1 MNGGQL
7 SNPRPLAIAI
17 DGPASSGKGTVARMV
32 ARQLGYAYIDTGAMY
47 RAVALRALE
56 SGIAFTDAE
65 GLGALAS
72 SIDFRFRWDGEQLQ
86 ILDGERD
93 LSREIRTETVGR
105 GASAVAVLPAVRA
118 ALLGR
123 QRALGADGGV
133 VMDGRDIGTVVLPDA
148 GLKIF
153 LDAAP
158 SERARRRHAEL
169 VLKDPGLTY
178 EVVLADLIARD
189 KQDSQRAAAPLRRAE
204 GARLVDSTGQT
215 IEAVVA
221 TILGHVA
228 SVNGQGDLAG

>member
-1 MNGGQL
+1 
-7 SNPRPLAIAI
+7 
-17 DGPASSGKGTVARMV
+17 
-32 ARQLGYAYIDTGAMY
+32 
-47 RAVALRALE
+47 
-56 SGIAFTDAE
+56 
-65 GLGALAS
+65 
-72 SIDFRFRWDGEQLQ
+72 
-86 ILDGERD
+86 
-93 LSREIRTETVGR
+93 
-105 GASAVAVLPAVRA
+105 
-118 ALLGR
+118 LGR

>member
-7 SNPRPLAIAI
+7 LNPRPLAIAI

-32 ARQLGYAYIDTGAMY
+32 ARTLGYAYIDTGAMY
-47 RAVALRALE
+47 RAVALRAQE
-56 SGIAFTDAE
+56 EGIDLGDGAR
-65 GLGALAS
+65 LGALAA

>member
-1 MNGGQL
+1 
-7 SNPRPLAIAI
+7 
-17 DGPASSGKGTVARMV
+17 
-32 ARQLGYAYIDTGAMY
+32 
-47 RAVALRALE
+47 
-56 SGIAFTDAE
+56 
-65 GLGALAS
+65 
-72 SIDFRFRWDGEQLQ
+72 
-86 ILDGERD
+86 
-93 LSREIRTETVGR
+93 
-105 GASAVAVLPAVRA
+105 
-118 ALLGR
+118 
-123 QRALGADGGV
+123 
-133 VMDGRDIGTVVLPDA
+133 VVLPDA

-189 KQDSQRAAAPLRRAE
+189 KQDSQRAAAPVRRAE

>member
-1 MNGGQL
+1 
-7 SNPRPLAIAI
+7 
-17 DGPASSGKGTVARMV
+17 
-32 ARQLGYAYIDTGAMY
+32 MY
-47 RAVALRALE
+47 RAVALRAQE
-56 SGIAFTDAE
+56 EGIDLGDGAR
-65 GLGALAS
+65 LGALAA

>member
-7 SNPRPLAIAI
+7 LNPRPLAIAI

-32 ARQLGYAYIDTGAMY
+32 ARTLGYAYIDTGAMY
-47 RAVALRALE
+47 RAVALRAQE
-56 SGIAFTDAE
+56 EGIDLGDGAR
-65 GLGALAS
+65 LGALAA

-169 VLKDPGLTY
+169 ALKDPGLTY

>member
-7 SNPRPLAIAI
+7 LNPRPLAIAI
-17 DGPASSGKGTVARMV
+17 DGPASSGKGTVARTV
-32 ARQLGYAYIDTGAMY
+32 ARTLGYAYIDTGAMY
-47 RAVALRALE
+47 RAVALRAQE
-56 SGIAFTDAE
+56 EGIDLGDGAR
-65 GLGALAS
+65 LGALAA

>member
-7 SNPRPLAIAI
+7 LNPRPLAIAI

-32 ARQLGYAYIDTGAMY
+32 ARTLGYAYIDTGAMY
-47 RAVALRALE
+47 RAVALRAQE
-56 SGIAFTDAE
+56 EGIDLGDGAR
-65 GLGALAS
+65 LGALAA

-133 VMDGRDIGTVVLPDA
+133 VMDGRDIGTVVLSDA

>member
-93 LSREIRTETVGR
+93 LSQVIRTEPVGR

-153 LDAAP
+153 LDADP
-158 SERARRRHAEL
+158 GERARRRHAEL
-169 VLKDPGLTY
+169 VQKDPGLTY

-189 KQDSQRAAAPLRRAE
+189 QQDSQRAAAPLRRAE
-204 GARLVDSTGQT
+204 GARLVDSTGQS
-215 IEAVVA
+215 IEAVVSA
-221 TILGHVA
+221 ILGHVA
-228 SVNGQGDLAG
+228 SVNGRVDLAG